1 MTHLLRAGDLIG
13 LPVVSIATG
22 EDLAEV
28 RDVIYDGSEHR
39 LLGFTLNKR
48 GMFAGRLKEVLT
60 AESVTGIGA
69 DALMID
75 DTTAIDEAAAD
86 EESLRH
92 LKAAKPVVGNRV
104 VSSDGNAL
112 GEVVGVVLSTGRRPE
127 AVGYEVSAPDLDG
140 TAFVP
145 ISDQMALS
153 GDNLLVPVESTEFIR
168 NDLAGF
174 GAAVTEY
181 RERMMNASPV
191 TERPTD
197 EGGPQCSIPSPRR
210 TSARWLPETR
220 PTTSARS
227 VASSSTRVLTGSKRC
242 TSPVEERT
250 PTSSSGVGFASVA
263 TR

>member
-92 LKAAKPVVGNRV
+92 LTTGVRGFSEEDLKAAKPVVGNRV

-197 EGGPQCSIPSPRR
+197 EGGPQ
-210 TSARWLPETR
+210 
-220 PTTSARS
+220 
-227 VASSSTRVLTGSKRC
+227 
-242 TSPVEERT
+242 
-250 PTSSSGVGFASVA
+250 
-263 TR
+263 